1 MSALVISLDFELF
14 WGVTDT
20 KSIDNYGANVE
31 GVWQAVP
38 AMLELF
44 KQYDVHVTWATVGM
58 LMCKDYQQW
67 CDLQPTHMPTYSEAR
82 YSTYTYAEMAREH
95 PKLFFASPLIEQ
107 ILATDHQELASHTH
121 SHFYCRDS
129 QVTLEQFKADLA
141 CAQTI
146 FNEYGVKPTSLVFP
160 RNQVAHA
167 YLSTLSDAGYTA
179 YRGNQDH
186 WIYRDGH
193 TVPYGRVGRLVRL
206 TDAYLPLTGH
216 HVSPLPKPSENKLI
230 NIPASSFLRP
240 ISGYSIV
247 DNAHLSRIKG
257 GMLEAAKTDGVF
269 HLWWHPHNF
278 GVNLEQNLMALKSLL
293 VYFVGLQAQYGMR
306 SMTMSAVANL
316 VDTANLKED
325 KKPGLI

>member
-31 GVWQAVP
+31 GVWQAIP
-38 AMLELF
+38 AMLKIF
-44 KQYDVHVTWATVGM
+44 KQYEVHVTWATVGM
-58 LMCKDYQQW
+58 LMCKDYQHW

-82 YSTYTYAEMAREH
+82 YSTYTYAEMAREY
-95 PKLFFASPLIEQ
+95 PKLFFASPLVEQ

-121 SHFYCRDS
+121 SHFYCSDS
-129 QVTLEQFKADLA
+129 QVTLEQFKNDLD
-141 CAQTI
+141 CTQTI

-160 RNQVAHA
+160 RNQVGLG

-193 TVPYGRVGRLVRL
+193 TVPYGKVGRLARF
-206 TDAYLPLTGH
+206 TDAYLPLTGQ
-216 HVSPLPKPSENKLI
+216 HVSPMPTDALDNKLI
-230 NIPASSFLRP
+230 NIPASHFLRP
-240 ISGYSIV
+240 ISGYSLL

-257 GMLEAAKTDGVF
+257 GMLAAAKTGGIF

-278 GVNLEQNLMALKSLL
+278 GVNLSQNLTALASLL
-293 VYFVGLQAQYGMR
+293 QYFLVLQDQHGMR
-306 SMTMSAVANL
+306 SMTMAAIANL
-316 VDTANLKED
+316 AHSTD
-325 KKPGLI
+325 KDG